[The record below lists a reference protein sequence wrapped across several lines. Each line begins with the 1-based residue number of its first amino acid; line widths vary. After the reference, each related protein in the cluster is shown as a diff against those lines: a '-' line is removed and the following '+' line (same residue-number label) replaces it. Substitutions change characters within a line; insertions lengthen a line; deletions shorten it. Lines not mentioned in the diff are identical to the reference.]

1 VYELKYQALTALV
14 KMELKKFIRQPTYL
28 FLNLLFP
35 AVLTI
40 VFLFAF
46 GDPEMGMDVNSL
58 VPGLIVYA
66 VIFLI
71 MTIAQSFSSE
81 RQQGL
86 LKRLNTT
93 PMTSA
98 EFMGSQI
105 ITHMLIS
112 IVQVVVVITLAYLLG
127 FKPNSGI
134 EGILLALPVV
144 AIFALSSVGLG
155 LITATVSKTPEVA
168 TGLSFIFI
176 LPMMFFGTFIP
187 ITSTTRQIANF
198 IPSHYLVNA
207 LKMIFEG
214 NWMNTNIIL
223 DLIVIST
230 VSILVVVVG
239 IMLFEKYGSS

>member
-1 VYELKYQALTALV
+1 MKFQAIVALV
-14 KMELKKFIRQPTYL
+14 KMELKKFIRQPANL

-35 AVLTI
+35 AVLTL

-46 GDPEMGMDVNSL
+46 ADPEMGMSINSV

-112 IVQVVVVITLAYLLG
+112 VVQVVVVLTLAYLLG
-127 FKPNSGI
+127 FKPDSGI
-134 EGILLALPVV
+134 GGILLALPVT

-155 LITATVSKTPEVA
+155 LITATVSKTPEAA
-168 TGLSFIFI
+168 TGISFIFI
-176 LPMMFFGTFIP
+176 LPQMFFGTFIP
-187 ITSTTRQIANF
+187 ITSTTQQIATF
-198 IPSHYLVNA
+198 IPSFYLVDA

-214 NWMNTNIIL
+214 NWMNTNFFF
-223 DLIVIST
+223 DLTVISI
-230 VSILVVVVG
+230 VSILVVLIG
-239 IMLFEKYGSS
+239 IVLFEKYGSR

>member
-1 VYELKYQALTALV
+1 MKVQTIVALV
-14 KMELKKFIRQPTYL
+14 KMELKKFIRQPANL

-35 AVLTI
+35 AILTI
-40 VFLFAF
+40 VFIFAF
-46 GDPEMGMDVNSL
+46 ADPEMGMSINSV

-105 ITHMLIS
+105 ITNMLIS
-112 IVQVVVVITLAYLLG
+112 IVQVMVVFTLAYFLG
-127 FKPNSGI
+127 FKPDSGI
-134 EGILLALPVV
+134 GGILLALPVT

-155 LITATVSKTPEVA
+155 LITATVSKTPEAA
-168 TGLSFIFI
+168 TGISFIFI
-176 LPMMFFGTFIP
+176 LPQMFFGTFIP
-187 ITSTTRQIANF
+187 ITSTTQQIATF
-198 IPSHYLVNA
+198 IPSFYLLDA
-207 LKMIFEG
+207 LRMIFEG
-214 NWMNTNIIL
+214 DWMNTNFFL
-223 DLIVIST
+223 DLSVISI
-230 VSILVVVVG
+230 VSILVVLVG
-239 IMLFEKYGSS
+239 IILFEKYGST

>member
-1 VYELKYQALTALV
+1 
-14 KMELKKFIRQPTYL
+14 MELKKFIRQPTSL

-46 GDPEMGMDVNSL
+46 ADPEMGMEINSL

-81 RQQGL
+81 RQEGL

-93 PMTSA
+93 PMTST

-112 IVQVVVVITLAYLLG
+112 IVQVVVVIALAYLLG

-134 EGILLALPVV
+134 WGILLALPVV

-155 LITATVSKTPEVA
+155 LITATISRTPEAA
-168 TGLSFIFI
+168 TGISFIFI

-187 ITSTTRQIANF
+187 LTSTTQQIASF
-198 IPSHYLVNA
+198 IPSYYLVDA

-214 NWMNTNIIL
+214 DWMNSNILL
-223 DLIVIST
+223 DLTVISI
-230 VSILVVVVG
+230 VSILVVFFG
-239 IMLFEKYGSS
+239 IILFEKYGNR